1 MSKKS
6 IFYKYPQLY
15 IWGLKWIH
23 KTNFSKRYHYMAG
36 FVQKGDLVLEPACGP
51 AILADYLPDGSY
63 YRGFDTN
70 KEFIEYALKK
80 RLHVYLGNV
89 LNIKNYYQADVVIAC
104 DILHHLDPKNRR
116 EFIKHCFSSAK
127 KMFIICEPGKKD
139 KTNESIF
146 YSLGKQLGEWSE
158 KDGTNDFKTEY
169 FLTDNQLLGQIEHG
183 FDVIPFSVKREMKNF
198 GEDII
203 AVFFKD
209 KNSYKRLKKQ
219 KSVSAIV
226 PVFNEEKTV
235 ANVVKVL
242 LKNNLIDEVIC
253 INDASTDKTLMIL
266 EKFKDKIKLINFKKN
281 KGKGGALVEGIKI
294 AKGEIIT
301 FIDADLTTLSDSH
314 IRALLE
320 PVFEDKTRVVLGYPS
335 NGWIPPDVFSNLTGE
350 RVYYKKDLFPLLE
363 EMAKTRFGVEV
374 FLNNFF
380 SKKETKRI
388 PLEQLRGLYKY
399 EKRNSV
405 NAFREYLSEAVEIAQ
420 EIGRREGLLPKDYQ
434 AIAQISKVTNFKEL
448 KIRIKNITNK
458 NVRWFFE
465 KYVSKYVKIAQRW
478 WKTF

>member
-6 IFYKYPQLY
+6 IFYEYPQLY

-23 KTNFSKRYHYMAG
+23 KTNFAKRYQYMAG

-80 RLHVYLGNV
+80 HSDVYLGNV
-89 LNIKNYYQADVVIAC
+89 LDIKNYYQADVVIAC
-104 DILHHLDPKNRR
+104 DILHHLDLKNRK

-139 KTNESIF
+139 QINDGIF

-169 FLTDNQLLGQIEHG
+169 FLTGNQLLGQIKHG
-183 FDVIPFSVKREMKNF
+183 FDVIPSSIKRETKSF
-198 GEDII
+198 GEDIV

-209 KNSYKRLKKQ
+209 KNSYKRLKKR

-226 PVFNEEKTV
+226 PVFNEEKTIAGV
-235 ANVVKVL
+235 IEVL
-242 LKNNLIDEVIC
+242 LRNNLIDEVIC

-266 EKFKDKIKLINFKKN
+266 EKFKDKIRLINFEKN
-281 KGKGGALVEGIKI
+281 KGKGYALVEGIKI
-294 AKGEIIT
+294 ARGEVIT

-314 IRALLE
+314 IKALLE
-320 PVFEDKTRVVLGYPS
+320 PVFEDKARVVLGYPS
-335 NGWIPPDVFSNLTGE
+335 NGWTPDVFSNLTGE
-350 RVYYKKDLFPLLE
+350 RVYYKKDLFPLLK

-374 FLNNFF
+374 FLNNLF
-380 SKKETKRI
+380 SEKETKKI
-388 PLEQLRGLYKY
+388 PLGQLRGLYKY
-399 EKRNSV
+399 EKRNSA
-405 NAFREYLSEAVEIAQ
+405 NAFKEYLGEAVEIAQ

-434 AIAQISKVTNFKEL
+434 AIAQISKVTDFKEL
-448 KIRIKNITNK
+448 EIRIKNITNK

-465 KYVSKYVKIAQRW
+465 KYVSRYVKIAQRW